1 MVFAMATSISTISQ
15 MSRYE
20 QMKYYR
26 EKRKEAYSQVQ
37 SLSSQATGLMTVKL
51 SESQGMGNLAAKI
64 AYQRS
69 VKKTA

>member
-1 MVFAMATSISTISQ
+1 MASLSSISQ

-20 QMKYYR
+20 QMNYYR
-26 EKRKEAYSQVQ
+26 EKRKAAFSQVQ

-51 SESQGMGNLAAKI
+51 SESQGLGNLAAKI

-69 VKKTA
+69 TSKLA

>member
-1 MVFAMATSISTISQ
+1 MASISTISQ

-26 EKRKEAYSQVQ
+26 EKRTAALAQVQ
-37 SLSSQATGLMTVKL
+37 SMSSQATGLMTVKL

-64 AYQRS
+64 AYQRG

>member
-1 MVFAMATSISTISQ
+1 MASLSTVSQ

-20 QMKYYR
+20 QMQYYR
-26 EKRKEAYSQVQ
+26 EKRNSAYSAVQ

-64 AYQRS
+64 AYQRGVS
-69 VKKTA
+69 KTA